1 MPTAQIGASL
11 HRQGSPYSDQ
21 EIERGLVA
29 MALASGNARRAARML
44 EAHGLSVPHSTLY
57 RWRLDTF
64 AERYED
70 VRREVALRLRR
81 ELVGQHRELALAAC
95 DRDAR

>member
-1 MPTAQIGASL
+1 MPPAQMGASL

-44 EAHGLSVPHSTLY
+44 EEQGLSVPHSTLY
-57 RWRLDTF
+57 RWRLETF
-64 AERYED
+64 PARYAE
-70 VRREVALRLRR
+70 VRQEILPRLRR
-81 ELVGQHRELALAAC
+81 ELDRQHRELALATEGQNG
-95 DRDAR
+95 R

>member
-1 MPTAQIGASL
+1 MPPAQKGASL

-44 EAHGLSVPHSTLY
+44 EQQGLSVPHSTLY
-57 RWRLDTF
+57 RWRLETF
-64 AERYED
+64 PDRYAE
-70 VRREVALRLRR
+70 VRREILPRLRR
-81 ELVGQHRELALAAC
+81 ELDRQHRELAVLGESS
-95 DRDAR
+95 R